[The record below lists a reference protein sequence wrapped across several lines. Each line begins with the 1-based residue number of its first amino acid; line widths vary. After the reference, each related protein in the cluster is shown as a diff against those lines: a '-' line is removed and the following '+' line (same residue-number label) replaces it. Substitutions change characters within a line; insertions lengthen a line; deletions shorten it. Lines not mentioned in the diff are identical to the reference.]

1 MESHELQLYKLQL
14 GKQTIKVPT
23 PLFGPRPDFFPQ
35 FVRVDDSLPFLGLL
49 SFFESRGHIFGQGSW
64 VVHYGRLQEGRVEHF
79 PFFVGPDMFHRPSVA
94 RMTGGGVAVDRN
106 RRWIHLDGLRLT
118 VFHGNGLPFLFSH
131 GLCSAEVAVQA
142 RDGIPVDVL
151 HWFVSRSFLLQPNL
165 LDVFHLKV
173 GRRCLTVAGGFR
185 PRIQVVVLISVQ
197 VGVSE
202 IASCLVA
209 FPILP
214 TTTNCFTSQS
224 SGFVPI

>member
-1 MESHELQLYKLQL
+1 LRFKL
-14 GKQTIKVPT
+14 GEQTIKVPT
-23 PLFGPRPDFFPQ
+23 SLFGTSLDFFAQ
-35 FVRVDDSLPFLGLL
+35 CVHVDDSLPFLGLF
-49 SFFESRGHIFGQGSW
+49 SFFESRGQVFGQGSW
-64 VVHYGRLQEGRVEHF
+64 VIDNGRLQEERIEYL

-197 VGVSE
+197 IGVSE

-209 FPILP
+209 FSILP